1 MVKSNTQIYDTP
13 YKGITLLPKSKYLLL
28 VNKVLVIQM
37 SKYSLL
43 KKTQWHP
50 PPIPQPQ
57 ILC

>member
-43 KKTQWHP
+43 KKTQ
-50 PPIPQPQ
+50 
-57 ILC
+57 